1 MAADSPLGELSV
13 DVSLKYGSLFRVSSP
28 LFQRGLALSV
38 YDKSGILW
46 IFAGQV
52 HRAYYLFKNLDFY
65 RKRCYT
71 KKWSRIRNTTERI
84 FDHER

>member
-46 IFAGQV
+46 IFAGI
-52 HRAYYLFKNLDFY
+52 RFLFLNFFSFFSDITVNNSADIAFV
-65 RKRCYT
+65 T
-71 KKWSRIRNTTERI
+71 NSRYEL
-84 FDHER
+84 FL